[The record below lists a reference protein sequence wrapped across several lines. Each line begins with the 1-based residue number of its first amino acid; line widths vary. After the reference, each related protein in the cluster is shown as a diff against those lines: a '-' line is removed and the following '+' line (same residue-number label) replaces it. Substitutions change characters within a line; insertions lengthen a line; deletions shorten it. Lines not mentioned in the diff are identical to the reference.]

1 MFYVYSTYTRVQ
13 PSTPD
18 SAQDA
23 VICSIFN
30 QFVLVFFFGNT
41 EISGFIRH
49 PDTEADVGLQRPPSL
64 SLTLSVH
71 DKAIKLKQKED
82 THVLINL
89 SSKCNLIH
97 LRRQRVVTWLFL
109 VELCYPSPKNID
121 MNVFDKIVKLTTH
134 WESSSIAVASRW
146 RHWDRKRE
154 LYTST
159 ILNL

>member
-23 VICSIFN
+23 VICSMFN
-30 QFVLVFFFGNT
+30 QFVLVFFFFFFGNT

-49 PDTEADVGLQRPPSL
+49 PDPEAGVRLQRPPSL

-71 DKAIKLKQKED
+71 DTAIKLKQKED

-89 SSKCNLIH
+89 SSKCN
-97 LRRQRVVTWLFL
+97 
-109 VELCYPSPKNID
+109 
-121 MNVFDKIVKLTTH
+121 
-134 WESSSIAVASRW
+134 
-146 RHWDRKRE
+146 
-154 LYTST
+154 
-159 ILNL
+159 

>member
-23 VICSIFN
+23 IC
-30 QFVLVFFFGNT
+30 LVFFFGNT

-49 PDTEADVGLQRPPSL
+49 PDPEADVGLQRPPSL

-134 WESSSIAVASRW
+134 
-146 RHWDRKRE
+146 
-154 LYTST
+154 
-159 ILNL
+159 

>member
-23 VICSIFN
+23 VICSMFN
-30 QFVLVFFFGNT
+30 QFVLVFFFFFGNT

-49 PDTEADVGLQRPPSL
+49 PDPEAGVGLQRRPSL

-71 DKAIKLKQKED
+71 DTAIKLKQKED

-89 SSKCNLIH
+89 SSKCN
-97 LRRQRVVTWLFL
+97 
-109 VELCYPSPKNID
+109 
-121 MNVFDKIVKLTTH
+121 
-134 WESSSIAVASRW
+134 
-146 RHWDRKRE
+146 
-154 LYTST
+154 
-159 ILNL
+159 

>member
-23 VICSIFN
+23 IRRSMFN
-30 QFVLVFFFGNT
+30 QFVLVLFFGNT

-49 PDTEADVGLQRPPSL
+49 PDPEAGVGLQRPPTL
-64 SLTLSVH
+64 SLTLSIH
-71 DKAIKLKQKED
+71 DTATKLKQKED

-89 SSKCNLIH
+89 SSKYKLIH
-97 LRRQRVVTWLFL
+97 LRRQRVLTWLYL
-109 VELCYPSPKNID
+109 DELCYPSPKNID

-134 WESSSIAVASRW
+134 
-146 RHWDRKRE
+146 
-154 LYTST
+154 
-159 ILNL
+159 

>member
-1 MFYVYSTYTRVQ
+1 MLNVES
-13 PSTPD
+13 
-18 SAQDA
+18 
-23 VICSIFN
+23 ICLS
-30 QFVLVFFFGNT
+30 FFFGNT

-49 PDTEADVGLQRPPSL
+49 PDPEAGVGLQRPPSL
-64 SLTLSVH
+64 SLTISGH

-82 THVLINL
+82 THVLVNL

-134 WESSSIAVASRW
+134 
-146 RHWDRKRE
+146 
-154 LYTST
+154 
-159 ILNL
+159 

>member
-1 MFYVYSTYTRVQ
+1 MKKQSLGSNIECFTYTLLILAFSLPLPIVHKM
-13 PSTPD
+13 PLY
-18 SAQDA
+18 AQFL
-23 VICSIFN
+23 INLS
-30 QFVLVFFFGNT
+30 QFFFFGNT

-49 PDTEADVGLQRPPSL
+49 PDPEAGVRLQRPPSL

-71 DKAIKLKQKED
+71 DTAIKLKQKED

-97 LRRQRVVTWLFL
+97 LRRQRVVTWLYL

-134 WESSSIAVASRW
+134 
-146 RHWDRKRE
+146 
-154 LYTST
+154 
-159 ILNL
+159 

>member
-1 MFYVYSTYTRVQ
+1 MKKQSLGSNTECFTYTLLILAFSLPLPIVHKMPLYARCLLNL
-13 PSTPD
+13 S
-18 SAQDA
+18 
-23 VICSIFN
+23 
-30 QFVLVFFFGNT
+30 QFFFFFGNT

-49 PDTEADVGLQRPPSL
+49 PDPEAGVGLQRPPSL

-71 DKAIKLKQKED
+71 DTAIKLKQKED

-134 WESSSIAVASRW
+134 
-146 RHWDRKRE
+146 
-154 LYTST
+154 
-159 ILNL
+159 

>member
-1 MFYVYSTYTRVQ
+1 MKKQSLGSNTECFTYTLLILAFSLPLPMVHKM
-13 PSTPD
+13 PLY
-18 SAQDA
+18 AQCL
-23 VICSIFN
+23 INLS
-30 QFVLVFFFGNT
+30 QFFFFFFGNT

-49 PDTEADVGLQRPPSL
+49 PDPEAGVGLQRRPSL

-71 DKAIKLKQKED
+71 DTAIKLKQKED

-134 WESSSIAVASRW
+134 
-146 RHWDRKRE
+146 
-154 LYTST
+154 
-159 ILNL
+159 